1 MSLELTVC
9 IDWRPE
15 TLLRLI
21 VLLNGELEK
30 YGQGAQ
36 CVQVSARCL
45 EVGRVFHSG
54 RTSVKVTAVEP
65 DIRCHLVAIHLYFEF
80 YCNFFYFDVKKAST
94 AKAGAP
100 VKRGH

>member
-1 MSLELTVC
+1 MGN
-9 IDWRPE
+9 WRS
-15 TLLRLI
+15 T
-21 VLLNGELEK
+21 

-45 EVGRVFHSG
+45 EIQALLEVGRVFHSG
-54 RTSVKVTAVEP
+54 RTSVQVTAVEP

-100 VKRGH
+100 VRRGH